1 MAQQFIPISQLE
13 QGRDILSTDLLV
25 AVQDGKTV
33 KVNGA
38 NLRPTFT
45 ALLQGTSV
53 VLLQEDHKLETV
65 KSVRVTSP
73 AGSVVEV
80 EVRIL
85 GADLEILS
93 NVPLDGYTLYLE

>member
-1 MAQQFIPISQLE
+1 MEQKFIPISQLAP
-13 QGRDILSTDLLV
+13 GRDIHSTDLLV
-25 AVQDGKTV
+25 AVQDGRTV
-33 KVNGA
+33 KVHGG
-38 NLRPTFT
+38 NLRPHFA
-45 ALLQGTSV
+45 ALLTGTSI
-53 VLLQEDHKLETV
+53 VLLQDDHGLEFV
-65 KSVRVTSP
+65 NSVRVVSP

>member
-1 MAQQFIPISQLE
+1 MAQEFIPISALDP
-13 QGRDILSTDLLV
+13 GRDILSTDLLV
-25 AVQDGKTV
+25 AVQNGKTV
-33 KVNGA
+33 KVTGA

-65 KSVRVTSP
+65 RSVRVTSP
-73 AGSVVEV
+73 GGSVVEV
-80 EVRIL
+80 EVRVL

-93 NVPLDGYTLYLE
+93 NVPLDGYMLHLE